1 MFLLLF
7 FVTNI
12 ASQSLMIYD
21 NTEQASVDT
30 SVNTEPCLIETT
42 KHFSLRNGI
51 FTSGKLSLQSTRLV
65 KNIMEHLTFLIAVE
79 KPIYFLSTQQKWVVI
94 LSFKEIFKY
103 SPLASDLIWATNAC
117 HPFLLIQKNGSMICK
132 NSSDVRY
139 TLEACA
145 EMVKK
150 LTKSSVHPPASESM
164 TTLRD
169 DIIYHMVEQQD
180 GEYTISKQSR

>member
-1 MFLLLF
+1 M
-7 FVTNI
+7 
-12 ASQSLMIYD
+12 
-21 NTEQASVDT
+21 
-30 SVNTEPCLIETT
+30 
-42 KHFSLRNGI
+42 
-51 FTSGKLSLQSTRLV
+51 
-65 KNIMEHLTFLIAVE
+65 
-79 KPIYFLSTQQKWVVI
+79 
-94 LSFKEIFKY
+94 IFK
-103 SPLASDLIWATNAC
+103 N
-117 HPFLLIQKNGSMICK
+117 N
-132 NSSDVRY
+132 SDVRY